1 MYSIIDI
8 ETTGGSPRLEKITE
22 IAIYLHDGE
31 KITDEYVT
39 LVNPERNIPYFITN
53 LTGITNEMVENA
65 PRFFEIARVIV
76 EMTEGRTFVA
86 HNARFDYSFIR
97 QEFKSLGFNFRRNII
112 DTVAL
117 SRKLLP
123 GHRSYSLGKICK
135 DLNININGRHRA
147 AGDAL
152 ATAKLFEILNAR
164 DREMNMGKPGL
175 IKNTRLSKLNPK
187 LNLEKIENVPDV
199 PGVYYFYN
207 EIGDLI
213 YIGKSRNLQQRINT
227 HLSNNTTNRAM
238 EMRDQIADI
247 DWEPTGSELI
257 ALLKESCE
265 IKQNKPLYN
274 RAQRRTNF
282 QWGIFSYVDGKGYIN
297 FRYGQ
302 LDDEDK
308 PLSVFTSKEK
318 ARSKLESLIEKFSLC
333 QKLCGLYETS
343 GACFH
348 QQVGICRGACCGYE
362 SPEDYNERASRST
375 EEFVF
380 SSRNFFIIDKGRC
393 EDERCAVRIFN
404 GKYSGFG
411 YFNINDM
418 GFGLTAVHECIKLSG
433 DNRDIQLIL
442 KQYLKS
448 NRVEK
453 IIEF

>member
-1 MYSIIDI
+1 MYAIIDI
-8 ETTGGSPRLEKITE
+8 ETTGGSPKLEKITE
-22 IAIYLHDGE
+22 IAIYLHDGK

-53 LTGITNEMVENA
+53 LTGITNEMVEHA
-65 PRFFEIARVIV
+65 PRFFEIARIIV
-76 EMTEGRTFVA
+76 EMTTGRTIIA

-97 QEFKSLGFNFRRNII
+97 EEFKSLGFSFNRNLL

-123 GHRSYSLGKICK
+123 GHRSYSLGNICK
-135 DLNININGRHRA
+135 DLNIMINGRHRA

-152 ATAKLFEILNAR
+152 ATVKLFEILMER
-164 DREMNMGKPGL
+164 DKELNNEKSGV
-175 IKNTRLSKLNPK
+175 IKNTKLSKLNPK
-187 LNLEKIENVPDV
+187 LNLEKIENVPEE

-207 EIGDLI
+207 ESGDLI
-213 YIGKSRNLQQRINT
+213 YIGKSRNLHQRINT
-227 HLSNNTTNRAM
+227 HLSNNSTNRAM

-247 DWEPTGSELI
+247 DWETTGSELI
-257 ALLKESCE
+257 ALLKESSE

-282 QWGIFSYVDGKGYIN
+282 QWGIFTFTDREGYIN
-297 FRYGQ
+297 YRYGL
-302 LDDEDK
+302 LDKNEK
-308 PLSVFTSKEK
+308 PVSVFTSREK
-318 ARSKLESLIEKFSLC
+318 ARAKLESMIEKFSLC
-333 QKLCGLYETS
+333 QKLCGLYES
-343 GACFH
+343 AGACFH
-348 QQVGICRGACCGYE
+348 QQVGICRGACCGSE
-362 SPEDYNERASRST
+362 PPEEYNERAAKSN

-380 SSRNFFIIDKGRC
+380 SSRNFFIIDKGRA
-393 EDERCAVRIFN
+393 EEEKCAVKVYN

-418 GFGLTAVHECIKLSG
+418 GFGLTAVHECIKPSA
-433 DNRDIQLIL
+433 DNRDIQVIL